1 MTASTIELPVREQDR
16 RVAMYAAAAVG
27 LTLAEA
33 AFPSPIPGLKPGLA
47 NIVTLVVLVLFGWR
61 MAAWVTLLR
70 VVAGALLLGSFLTP
84 GFVLS
89 LAGAL
94 ASLML
99 LTLCRGLYPR
109 LLGAVGLSV
118 LAAFAHVGAQLMVVD
133 LWLMPGVTLL
143 PLTPLFLAAAWVT
156 GLVNGLVAARL
167 LAEAARQPGVE
178 TQAVWAGA
186 TAVSVASATNC
197 CDNGRHGRMR

>member
-1 MTASTIELPVREQDR
+1 MREQDR
-16 RVAMYAAAAVG
+16 RVAMYAALAVG

-33 AFPSPIPGLKPGLA
+33 AIPLPIPGIKPGLA

-94 ASLML
+94 ASLAL
-99 LTLCRGLYPR
+99 LALFRGLYPR
-109 LLGAVGLSV
+109 FLGAVGLSV
-118 LAAFAHVGAQLMVVD
+118 LAAFAHVGAQLMVVG
-133 LWLMPGVTLL
+133 LWLMPGVSLL
-143 PLTPLFLAAAWVT
+143 SLAPLFLTAAWVS

-167 LAEAARQPGVE
+167 LGDRAQWHRLSTGAEVVP
-178 TQAVWAGA
+178 TC
-186 TAVSVASATNC
+186 SALP
-197 CDNGRHGRMR
+197 CDICGHRNEPMR

>member
-197 CDNGRHGRMR
+197 CDNGRQGRMR